1 MAVEINTSF
10 YRLHSPQTYAR
21 WSALTPP
28 QFRFAVK
35 LPRQIT
41 HFSALHDRETLHRFY
56 ESTLG
61 LGEKLGVWLIQ
72 LPPRLEWEEQSV
84 ARFFEAVRHL
94 YEGRLVCEPRH
105 PSWFTD
111 AAESLMETW
120 QVTRAI
126 ANPAPHPRGQ
136 QLLPWSDTVYYRL
149 HGSPQR
155 YISAYSS
162 EFLSHLAGEVR
173 SYLGSKQVWV
183 IFNNTARGA
192 ALINAL
198 EIQRLLERG
207 EREFV

>member
-10 YRLHSPQTYAR
+10 YRLHSSQTYAR

-41 HFSALHDRETLHRFY
+41 HFSALRDRETLHRFH

-72 LPPRLEWEEQSV
+72 LPPRLEWEEKSV

-105 PSWFTD
+105 PSWFTA

-120 QVTRAI
+120 QVARVI
-126 ANPAPHPRGQ
+126 AHPAPHPRGEQ
-136 QLLPWSDTVYYRL
+136 PLPWSDTVYYRL
-149 HGSPQR
+149 HGAPQK

-162 EFLSHLAGEVR
+162 EFLSRLAREVR
-173 SYLGSKQVWV
+173 SCLGLKQVWV

-198 EIQRLLERG
+198 EIQRLLEKG
-207 EREFV
+207 EGEFV